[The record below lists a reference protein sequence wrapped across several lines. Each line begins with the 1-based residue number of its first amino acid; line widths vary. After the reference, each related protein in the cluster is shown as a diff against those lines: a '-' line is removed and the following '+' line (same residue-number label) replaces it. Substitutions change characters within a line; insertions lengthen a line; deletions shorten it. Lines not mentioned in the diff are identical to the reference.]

1 MQNKNNAVCSICG
14 KEYYKCISCKDM
26 MDLHPWKR
34 YVDIPEHYKIYQI
47 IHGYSTGI
55 YTKEEAK
62 NKFKNI
68 DLSDFN
74 ILRDNIK
81 KVISDITKEK
91 DDTNEKS
98 LKENVINNKTNNSS
112 DNKFS
117 SKQKTK

>member
-1 MQNKNNAVCSICG
+1 
-14 KEYYKCISCKDM
+14 M

-34 YVDIPEHYKIYQI
+34 YVDTPEHYKIYQI

-117 SKQKTK
+117 SKKKNK